1 MYMYSEKQI
10 QKATSFGAV
19 LEPVMVKDLKKWDLV
34 FWENRVGEDGD
45 WIQFI
50 RWTLAYDCH
59 CHIDI
64 KYTERRLKHLA
75 TLVDENGEE
84 FTDRSLTSAWGMG
97 ATHGM
102 HKLSSMRYAPEGIDR
117 YPTKT
122 HITHVNYD
130 DEGDPMYTQFY
141 KDDIVFVLRNDP
153 LELDAYPVIDGCSEW
168 QYMSESFCRE
178 LHSPRAFHDWILTDV
193 NKDCIRC
200 DELGVSNYAKQQS
213 EGGYFGLIDWTYVW
227 NNKINQWVSDRERI
241 NRLLHKKDYSYETF
255 TFQDEDCSDLYY
267 SLKGLLNDKES
278 ESLGQNATEVNTY
291 EVMLKMLDMFNEKL
305 DRFNK
310 IYKLYQKDKL
320 TVDIWYNFYYGDNIK
335 RKSRKVVNC

>member
-19 LEPVMVKDLKKWDLV
+19 LEPVMVKDLQKWDLV
-34 FWENRVGEDGD
+34 FWENRIGEDGD

-59 CHIDI
+59 CHVDI
-64 KYTERRLKHLA
+64 KYTQRRLKHLA

-84 FTDRSLTSAWGMG
+84 FTDTSLRSAWSMG
-97 ATHGM
+97 ASHGM

-117 YPTKT
+117 YATKS

-130 DEGDPMYTQFY
+130 IEGDPMYTQFY

-168 QYMSESFCRE
+168 EYMSHQFCEDLRD
-178 LHSPRAFHDWILTDV
+178 PRAFHSWILTDV
-193 NKDCIRC
+193 HKECIRC
-200 DELGVSNYAKQQS
+200 DELGVPNYAKQQS
-213 EGGYFGLIDWTYVW
+213 EGGYFGLIDWNYVW
-227 NNKINQWVSDRERI
+227 NDKITKWVQQRELI
-241 NRLLHKKDYSYETF
+241 YRLLAKKDYTSDTF
-255 TFQDEDCSDLYY
+255 TFQDEDCADLYY
-267 SLKGLLNDKES
+267 SLKGMLNDKES
-278 ESLGQNATEVNTY
+278 KSLGSSATEVNTF
-291 EVMLKMLDMFNEKL
+291 EVMVKMLDMFTEKVEQFRKLHKIYEQGKL
-305 DRFNK
+305 DVDTW
-310 IYKLYQKDKL
+310 YK
-320 TVDIWYNFYYGDNIK
+320 FYYGDNIK